1 MSYIPF
7 QEDDSVISSD
17 IITAPIWSSNVYN
30 LTASF
35 TSSTQQASTS
45 GKYYLNVYNLSVGS
59 SGSDVQYAIAY
70 GHISGSGSAVFNSLV
85 DEKSPT
91 RDVYGQYR
99 NLVYGDEGSVFNFGG
114 NGSGGAC
121 GNNGGS
127 VGVSR
132 DILAISVNRS
142 RYKEKINTGTWNLT
156 LKNGANF
163 IYLTDNSKDSSITS
177 FLGGNRFYY
186 IVSGSNGNSYN
197 SSSIQTNSGSYG
209 MFFPDMGIYI
219 LNPRALSL
227 AYANGG
233 IGLTVDET
241 PATTYNSTYNINA
254 DRLYRLINSG
264 SSFKGNSQETL
275 SARYFFV
282 NAKSSQLNYTTNPS
296 IIDNNGNILYSV
308 LIDSPQVFPTTIG
321 LYNDA
326 NELLAVAKLSKPLPK
341 DFTKQITCRVK
352 LEF

>member
-1 MSYIPF
+1 MSYIQF
-7 QEDDSVISSD
+7 QEDDSVLSSD
-17 IITAPIWSSNVYN
+17 IITAPLWSSNVYN

-35 TSSTQQASTS
+35 TSSIQQNNTS
-45 GKYYLNVYNLSVGS
+45 GKYYLNVYNLSVGT
-59 SGSDVQYAIAY
+59 SGSEVQYSIAY
-70 GHISGSGSAVFNSLV
+70 GHVSGSGSAVFNSLV
-85 DEKSPT
+85 NEKSPT
-91 RDVYGQYR
+91 RDIYGQYR

-114 NGSGGAC
+114 SG
-121 GNNGGS
+121 
-127 VGVSR
+127 GVSR
-132 DILAISVNRS
+132 DIIVVNVNRS
-142 RYKEKINTGTWNLT
+142 RYKEKLNVGTWNLT
-156 LKNGANF
+156 LKNGSDYL
-163 IYLTDNSKDSSITS
+163 YLTDNSKDSSTTS

-197 SSSIQTNSGSYG
+197 TSSVQTNSGSYG
-209 MFFPDMGIYI
+209 MFFPDMGIYV

-227 AYANGG
+227 TYANGG
-233 IGLTVDET
+233 IGMTVDET
-241 PATTYNSTYNINA
+241 AATTYSSTYNINT
-254 DRLYRLINSG
+254 DRLFRLINAG
-264 SSFKGNSQETL
+264 ASFKGNSQETL

-296 IIDNNGNILYSV
+296 IIDNNGNILFST